1 MRVKNDANM
10 NKHKAIKPSSPFLS
24 KIAKLIFKPA
34 IKRHKDN
41 SKDPKNSNKISFCVV
56 NLTLYGA
63 GLVCYAINFFF
74 KAFRLCC
81 VKKLKITD

>member
-10 NKHKAIKPSSPFLS
+10 NKHKVIKPSSPFLS
-24 KIAKLIFKPA
+24 KIAKLILSPL
-34 IKRHKDN
+34 KRHKDS

-74 KAFRLCC
+74 KVFRLCC